1 MRETD
6 KRETETDPGQNTG
19 ERNVGEQNAGESNP
33 SGRNLANRE
42 DGRGRDRDLDISQ
55 DVLYGIAQL
64 ALEQVEGLTPA
75 APPVR
80 MGEILTGR
88 RAKGIRIDRSGE
100 AVRVALNVRVTYGL
114 EVPKVA
120 SKAQRAVRESVASM
134 TGLNVSSVDVTVEAI
149 DLPEELARG

>member
-1 MRETD
+1 MREADERATNAS
-6 KRETETDPGQNTG
+6 QSAG
-19 ERNVGEQNAGESNP
+19 ERNTDEQG
-33 SGRNLANRE
+33 LANRNPNRS
-42 DGRGRDRDLDISQ
+42 GRDLDISQ

-88 RAKGIRIDRSGE
+88 RAKGIRIDRSDE

-120 SKAQRAVRESVASM
+120 RRAQRAVRESVASM

-149 DLPEELARG
+149 DLPEEGARG

>member
-1 MRETD
+1 MRETRD
-6 KRETETDPGQNTG
+6 IEPERSAGEQDTG
-19 ERNVGEQNAGESNP
+19 ERLGNQGSDLTQ
-33 SGRNLANRE
+33 
-42 DGRGRDRDLDISQ
+42 RGQPNQDLDISQ

-64 ALEQVEGLTPA
+64 ALEQVDGLTPA

-88 RAKGIRIDRSGE
+88 RAKGIRIERSEE

-114 EVPKVA
+114 EVPRVA
-120 SKAQRAVRESVASM
+120 KMAQRAVRESVASM

>member
-1 MRETD
+1 MREARD
-6 KRETETDPGQNTG
+6 TEP
-19 ERNVGEQNAGESNP
+19 EQNAGERNADEQ
-33 SGRNLANRE
+33 NLANRGSSLTQVSNQ
-42 DGRGRDRDLDISQ
+42 DLSRDLDISQ

-64 ALEQVEGLTPA
+64 ALEGVDGLTPA

-88 RAKGIRIDRSGE
+88 RAKGIRIDRSDE
-100 AVRVALNVRVTYGL
+100 AVRVALNVRITYGL

-120 SKAQRAVRESVASM
+120 RQAQRAVRESVASM
-134 TGLNVSSVDVTVEAI
+134 TGLSVSSVDVTVEAI

>member
-1 MRETD
+1 MTD
-6 KRETETDPGQNTG
+6 LDTNKDAGQN
-19 ERNVGEQNAGESNP
+19 S
-33 SGRNLANRE
+33 
-42 DGRGRDRDLDISQ
+42 DKDLDISQ

-75 APPVR
+75 SPPVR

-88 RAKGIRIDRSGE
+88 RTKGIRLERTDE

-120 SKAQRAVRESVASM
+120 KAAQRAVRESVASM
-134 TGLNVSSVDVTVEAI
+134 TGLEVASVDVTVEAI

>member
-1 MRETD
+1 MTD
-6 KRETETDPGQNTG
+6 
-19 ERNVGEQNAGESNP
+19 NP
-33 SGRNLANRE
+33 DSANE
-42 DGRGRDRDLDISQ
+42 ITKQDAATRDLDISQ

-64 ALEQVEGLTPA
+64 ALEQVAGLTPA
-75 APPVR
+75 SPPVR

-88 RAKGIRIDRSGE
+88 RARGIRIERSAA

-120 SKAQRAVRESVASM
+120 KAAQRAVRESVASM
-134 TGLNVSSVDVTVEAI
+134 TGLSVASVDVTVEAI

>member
-6 KRETETDPGQNTG
+6 NRETNEAENVAETTGQNAA
-19 ERNVGEQNAGESNP
+19 RQNANTQP
-33 SGRNLANRE
+33 LANRDSSRARE
-42 DGRGRDRDLDISQ
+42 DLDISQ

-64 ALEQVEGLTPA
+64 ALEQVDGLTPA

-88 RAKGIRIDRSGE
+88 RAKGIRIERLNE
-100 AVRVALNVRVTYGL
+100 AVRVSLNVRVTYGL

-120 SKAQRAVRESVASM
+120 KMAQRAVRESVASM
-134 TGLNVSSVDVTVEAI
+134 TGLNVTSVDVTVEAI
-149 DLPEELARG
+149 DLPEEGARG